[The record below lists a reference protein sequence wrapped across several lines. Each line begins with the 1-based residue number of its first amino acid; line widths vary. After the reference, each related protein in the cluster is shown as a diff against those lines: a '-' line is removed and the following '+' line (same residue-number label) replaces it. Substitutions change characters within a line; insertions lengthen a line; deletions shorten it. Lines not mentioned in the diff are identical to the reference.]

1 MLPSSCGKPLWNGPA
16 KTVFVHCDW
25 AKASDLHQK
34 QAGKGHHAIIRAL
47 AFKWIRILWRC
58 WQRQE
63 PYDEYATEAL
73 KRRSPLFAALNPTPV
88 QG

>member
-1 MLPSSCGKPLWNGPA
+1 VEWAGQ
-16 KTVFVHCDW
+16 TVVYCDW
-25 AKASDLHQK
+25 AKAFYLHQK

-63 PYDEYATEAL
+63 PYDEARYLEAL
-73 KRRSPLFAALNPTPV
+73 KRRRSPLFAALNPSPS